1 MNLIYI
7 ILSVIVFAL
16 SLYLGIL
23 INQIRLQKKN
33 NDKMLKE
40 YEESFKKKREDLLQS
55 LYTLALVIEQ
65 DQVGIAEG
73 CIRVKKLIDLDDEIR
88 FHEKLTPFHKAYI
101 EFSEF
106 DYLDAYKNL
115 SNQEK
120 FKQDL
125 KRQQVEEKHKE
136 TIKIAAKD
144 LRLLVDNILKTGL

>member
-7 ILSVIVFAL
+7 ILSIIVFAL

-23 INQIRLQKKN
+23 INQIRIQKKKKA
-33 NDKMLKE
+33 KMLKE

-55 LYTLALVIEQ
+55 LYTLGLVIEQ
-65 DQVGIAEG
+65 DQVSIAEG

-115 SNQEK
+115 SKQEK

-125 KRQQVEEKHKE
+125 KRQQVEEKHQE
-136 TIKIAAKD
+136 TLKIAAKE
-144 LRLLVDNILKTGL
+144 LRLLVDNILKTGF

>member
-125 KRQQVEEKHKE
+125 KRQQVEEKHQE

>member
-55 LYTLALVIEQ
+55 LYTLGLVIEQ

-125 KRQQVEEKHKE
+125 KRQQVEEKHQE

-144 LRLLVDNILKTGL
+144 LRLLVDKILKTGL